1 MSVTRMF
8 AALGRFA
15 YRRRWWVIA
24 GWVVLAA
31 SGVLAGGQTLDRLTT
46 VDSLSPSAESSRAD
60 ARIKQLTSDGPIVF
74 AVIGD
79 VELYAPAVVASV
91 SQVSAELR
99 KLPGVVEV
107 RDLYTGPGGA
117 IGADNRSTLVQVE
130 LDESLS
136 GDHLE
141 AVEDEVTRRLHTI
154 EAPSVLVGGDHLA
167 ERAFGDQAG
176 RDLAVGE
183 TVAFIALLVALLIVF
198 GGVVAAGLPL
208 AVAVASVSVTLLVLL
223 GLSFVTDVGDYSLNI
238 VTLLGL
244 GLAVDYALLIV
255 ARYREELAGGA
266 DPAAAAQTAVTRAGW
281 AVAISGMAVA
291 VSLAALAAFAEPLLG
306 SMALG
311 GAAVVVLTT
320 LLALTLVPALLAVAG
335 ARIPPAGAQ
344 TWVTRLV
351 DRTSAQLSRRGPEN
365 RVPKGRVPKARGRNQ
380 GPPASLLVR
389 LATLAQRR
397 PALVALAAT
406 VGMFVLAAPV
416 AFASFANSDARSLPA
431 SVQERQA
438 YQAYQRLFAQADAP
452 AVTVVASVDAGSVDA
467 RDFLNALNRIASVS
481 RLDIRPDVPAGTMII
496 DLTPKDAADGASLVR
511 EVRGVRADR
520 QSVKTLVTGEA
531 AKVADYQASVGQRL
545 PYAIALVVLV
555 MMILLFALTRS
566 VVVPVKAVLLAALT
580 FVATLGILVAIFQ
593 WGWGELI
600 LRFES
605 WGALDLTTP
614 LLLFVF
620 IFGLSMDYEVFLLA
634 RIREEYDTAP
644 RRAATGVSANDRAVL
659 AGIGRSGPVVT
670 AAAVCITIVFLG
682 FAVGG
687 LIPLKEI
694 GVGMAVAVA
703 LDVTVVRGLLLP
715 AVMSLLGD
723 LNWWSPLR
731 RRA

>member
-1 MSVTRMF
+1 MS
-8 AALGRFA
+8 
-15 YRRRWWVIA
+15 
-24 GWVVLAA
+24 
-31 SGVLAGGQTLDRLTT
+31 
-46 VDSLSPSAESSRAD
+46 
-60 ARIKQLTSDGPIVF
+60 
-74 AVIGD
+74 
-79 VELYAPAVVASV
+79 
-91 SQVSAELR
+91 
-99 KLPGVVEV
+99 
-107 RDLYTGPGGA
+107 
-117 IGADNRSTLVQVE
+117 
-130 LDESLS
+130 
-136 GDHLE
+136 
-141 AVEDEVTRRLHTI
+141 
-154 EAPSVLVGGDHLA
+154 
-167 ERAFGDQAG
+167 
-176 RDLAVGE
+176 
-183 TVAFIALLVALLIVF
+183 
-198 GGVVAAGLPL
+198 
-208 AVAVASVSVTLLVLL
+208 
-223 GLSFVTDVGDYSLNI
+223 
-238 VTLLGL
+238 
-244 GLAVDYALLIV
+244 
-255 ARYREELAGGA
+255 
-266 DPAAAAQTAVTRAGW
+266 TRA
-281 AVAISGMAVA
+281 
-291 VSLAALAAFAEPLLG
+291 
-306 SMALG
+306 
-311 GAAVVVLTT
+311 
-320 LLALTLVPALLAVAG
+320 
-335 ARIPPAGAQ
+335 
-344 TWVTRLV
+344 
-351 DRTSAQLSRRGPEN
+351 
-365 RVPKGRVPKARGRNQ
+365 
-380 GPPASLLVR
+380 
-389 LATLAQRR
+389 
-397 PALVALAAT
+397 
-406 VGMFVLAAPV
+406 
-416 AFASFANSDARSLPA
+416 RS
-431 SVQERQA
+431 
-438 YQAYQRLFAQADAP
+438 
-452 AVTVVASVDAGSVDA
+452 DA

-694 GVGMAVAVA
+694 GVGMAVA
-703 LDVTVVRGLLLP
+703 GGP
-715 AVMSLLGD
+715 
-723 LNWWSPLR
+723 
-731 RRA
+731 